1 MSEPTPTPSKKH
13 KKSRDTNGEKSSKK
27 RKHHDT
33 DTTEAE
39 PTPSKLLRTTRESLR
54 THRSPSPNPLTSQY
68 PLAGGLSEPTQPTSK
83 TKPDPPFTTSTTPFF
98 TQTTSFYLALSPI
111 GQRNPLEGLCAEH
124 LSPLVLT
131 YYPPL
136 KGVVLSY
143 SHPRLSEQR
152 PPGAADKQPILSRAI
167 EEYAVTYVWLTAAFT
182 ILRPARG
189 AEIEGHVTVQSP
201 NHLGLVCWNLFNAS
215 IERRRLP
222 RNWRWQSRRGARA
235 SSETS
240 RREGSAAPGQDDGEG
255 YFVDGEGKKVE
266 GMVRFRLRDFDIAPE
281 MGKEKGFTSIEGT
294 MLDDEEEGK
303 IMKESSGSVTARR
316 INRRLPGV
324 DSVAV
329 NA

>member
-1 MSEPTPTPSKKH
+1 MSDPTPTPSKKH
-13 KKSRDTNGEKSSKK
+13 KKSHRDANGEKVSKK

-39 PTPSKLLRTTRESLR
+39 PTPSKKSR
-54 THRSPSPNPLTSQY
+54 RSTASQETPQPPSKAT
-68 PLAGGLSEPTQPTSK
+68 

-98 TQTTSFYLALSPI
+98 TQTISFYFALSPI
-111 GQRNPLEGLCAEH
+111 GQRNPLQGLCAEH
-124 LSPLVLT
+124 LSPLILT

-143 SHPRLSEQR
+143 SNPRLSEQR
-152 PPGAADKQPILSRAI
+152 PPGSTDKTPILSRAI
-167 EEYAVTYVWLTAAFT
+167 EEYAVTYVWLTADFT

-235 SSETS
+235 SSETL

-255 YFVDGEGKKVE
+255 YFVDGDGKKVE

-303 IMKESSGSVTARR
+303 IMRESVGSGVARR

>member
-13 KKSRDTNGEKSSKK
+13 KKSRDANGEKSSKK
-27 RKHHDT
+27 RKHHD

-39 PTPSKLLRTTRESLR
+39 PTPSKKSR
-54 THRSPSPNPLTSQY
+54 PSTASQET
-68 PLAGGLSEPTQPTSK
+68 PQPISK

-124 LSPLVLT
+124 LSPLILT

-143 SHPRLSEQR
+143 SNPRLSEQR
-152 PPGAADKQPILSRAI
+152 PPGGTNNPPILSRAI
-167 EEYAVTYVWLTAAFT
+167 EEYAVTYVWLTADFT
-182 ILRPARG
+182 VLRPARG

-222 RNWRWQSRRGARA
+222 RKWRWQSRRGGVPV
-235 SSETS
+235 
-240 RREGSAAPGQDDGEG
+240 REGSAAPGQDDGDG
-255 YFVDGEGKKVE
+255 YFVDGDGKKVE
-266 GMVRFRLRDFDIAPE
+266 GMVKFRLRDFDIAPE

-294 MLDDEEEGK
+294 MLDDEEEK
-303 IMKESSGSVTARR
+303 QIMKESAGSVAARR